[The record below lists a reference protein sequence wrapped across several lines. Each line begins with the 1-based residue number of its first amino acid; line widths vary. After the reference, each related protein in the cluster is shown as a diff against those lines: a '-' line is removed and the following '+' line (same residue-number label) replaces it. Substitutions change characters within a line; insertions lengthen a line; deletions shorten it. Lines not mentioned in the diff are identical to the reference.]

1 MIHLALFLGAWFIL
15 SCVCGSWIGGRLKEM
30 SGEDQAE
37 DPFSPPTTTARRD
50 LSLQASPQSRG
61 LRLVEQED

>member
-37 DPFSPPTTTARRD
+37 DQLSPPATTARRD
-50 LSLQASPQSRG
+50 PSIQASARSRG
-61 LRLVEQED
+61 LRLVELAD